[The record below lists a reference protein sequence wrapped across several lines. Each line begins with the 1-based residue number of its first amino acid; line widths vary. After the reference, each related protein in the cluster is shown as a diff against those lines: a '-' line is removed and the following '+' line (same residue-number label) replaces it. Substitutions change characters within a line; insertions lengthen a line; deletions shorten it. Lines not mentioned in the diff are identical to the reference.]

1 MSKKYHIFTDID
13 LDGICS
19 YLTCSWMLNEY
30 CSYTTCRVNDLKEKV
45 TQWLDR
51 NKLEDY
57 EAVYFLDLDVSSH
70 DLLEQIDKD
79 NVHIY
84 DHHDTHIANID
95 KYKNA
100 HISVEQAT
108 STCRLLYNKN
118 ESLTKSLNQNQKLLI
133 LMADDYDSYKF
144 NVPNSYELNVLL
156 WSLTGDRFGK
166 FTDMFKDGF
175 VGFNQQ
181 QQNIINLYA
190 NKLNR
195 VLGQLEVY
203 NAAIP
208 IKGETYNMYS
218 TFASE
223 CINDVA
229 DHILSNYKCD
239 VVMVV
244 NPKSRKVSFRKDKK
258 CELDLSLFSQSV
270 CDEAGGH
277 KFASGGMLC
286 DKYMNFSKLF
296 NPIA

>member
-19 YLTCSWMLNEY
+19 YLTCSWMLGEY
-30 CSYTTCRVNDLKEKV
+30 CSYTTCRVNDSKDKV

-51 NKLEDY
+51 NKIEDY
-57 EAVYFLDLDVSSH
+57 EAVYFLDLDITSH
-70 DLLEQIDKD
+70 DVVDLVDRE
-79 NVHIY
+79 NVHVY

-95 KYKNA
+95 LYKNA
-100 HISVEQAT
+100 NVNVEQAT

-118 ESLTKSLNQNQKLLI
+118 EELAKTLNQNQKLLI
-133 LMADDYDSYKF
+133 LMADDYDSYQF

-166 FTDMFKDGF
+166 FTDMFKNGF
-175 VGFNQQ
+175 GGFNQQ
-181 QQNIINLYA
+181 QQNIINLYT
-190 NKLNR
+190 NKLKR
-195 VLGQLEVY
+195 VISQLEVY
-203 NAAIP
+203 QASIP
-208 IKGETYNMYS
+208 IKGTTYTMCS

-229 DHILSNYKCD
+229 DHMLNNYQSD

-244 NPKSRKVSFRKDKK
+244 NTKSKKISFRKNKECD
-258 CELDLSLFSQSV
+258 LDLSKFSQSV

-277 KFASGGMLC
+277 KFASGGLIC
-286 DKYMNFSKLF
+286 EKFMNFSKLF
-296 NPIA
+296 NPVS